1 MLENVNIE
9 AVRNYNSELKMY
21 KEQASKLAVEIE
33 INEKELNT
41 LCQQLTAELGVS
53 VTPENVEQIYNEQV
67 AKINQTLETG
77 NAVLQKI
84 KQEASGTAQTQAP
97 SQAQTVQPV
106 QPAQQTYAQPQQTY
120 STPVQ
125 TQVNNVQTQPNAFM
139 QNAGVQTPVFNNAA
153 TSPEVSQLP
162 NPSNMMN
169 NTINGNKSLFSM

>member
-84 KQEASGTAQTQAP
+84 KQEASGTAQT
-97 SQAQTVQPV
+97 AQPI

-120 STPVQ
+120 SAPVQ
-125 TQVNNVQTQPNAFM
+125 APVNNVQTQPNAFM

>member
-77 NAVLQKI
+77 NAV
-84 KQEASGTAQTQAP
+84 
-97 SQAQTVQPV
+97 
-106 QPAQQTYAQPQQTY
+106 
-120 STPVQ
+120 
-125 TQVNNVQTQPNAFM
+125 F
-139 QNAGVQTPVFNNAA
+139 
-153 TSPEVSQLP
+153 
-162 NPSNMMN
+162 
-169 NTINGNKSLFSM
+169 